1 MTSKDGD
8 IGVIMKK
15 TILVRDCV
23 EPAGTRKS
31 AARKGWATVAVIAK
45 CAVDLINSCAEAAE
59 IDQPTRRF
67 SADCLPRF
75 ATTS

>member
-1 MTSKDGD
+1 MRSKDGD

-15 TILVRDCV
+15 TIPVRDSV

-45 CAVDLINSCAEAAE
+45 CAD
-59 IDQPTRRF
+59 DP
-67 SADCLPRF
+67 
-75 ATTS
+75 